1 MSKDVRRLYRS
12 RENRMLAG
20 VAGGLGEYFGIDVT
34 IVRLL
39 FIFSGF
45 WVFTGVIV
53 YVIMMV
59 VVPEEPIGGEIEPA
73 NDTEVKDN

>member
-12 RENRMLAG
+12 REKRMFAG

-39 FIFSGF
+39 FIFSVF
-45 WVFTGVIV
+45 WVFTGVVV
-53 YVIMMV
+53 YIIMMV
-59 VVPEEPIGGEIEPA
+59 VVPEEPVGGEIEPA
-73 NDTEVKDN
+73 NEIEVKEK

>member
-12 RENRMLAG
+12 RDNRMFAG
-20 VAGGLGEYFGIDVT
+20 VAGGLGEYFGIDAT
-34 IVRLL
+34 IIRLL
-39 FIFSGF
+39 FVFLAFGVFSGA
-45 WVFTGVIV
+45 II

-73 NDTEVKDN
+73 NDTEVKNN